1 MKWGPK
7 KRNKTSKTKVKIMK
21 KLNRNDTNTNKQAA
35 WTRLPSGK
43 IVLLA
48 GACLSFSGLAASGAI
63 VGAASATTT
72 TTRGAIVAVPTTPLP
87 DVGTNRTAA
96 YHYGFG
102 NDWAGLGADFSLTV
116 QNYAKAWTNGWKT
129 TPSGRIATGA
139 YSQNYS
145 KAGINTGGTVKF
157 LKKSV
162 QAVGFSA
169 NAQNANGVQRAD
181 YCLKVAGFTV
191 DSGSKAAQYDWNIY
205 VNKTFFSCSTVVTFG
220 YVPVTFTGSLGGAA
234 NIYLTLGLNPD
245 GVGLSGAGLAGIW
258 GSASAGVGLPMLN
271 VGLKADLQLGNTMV
285 DASVSIAP
293 TTLSGKVDL
302 IFDPVKIDL
311 DVAVMSWC
319 STLFDYE
326 LASYSSP
333 SYTWPLIQF

>member
-1 MKWGPK
+1 MKNPI
-7 KRNKTSKTKVKIMK
+7 TC
-21 KLNRNDTNTNKQAA
+21 NTNKTKNQTV

-43 IVLLA
+43 IALLA
-48 GACLSFSGLAASGAI
+48 GACLSLSGLAASGAI
-63 VGAASATTT
+63 GATTVTAT
-72 TTRGAIVAVPTTPLP
+72 TTRGAIIAVPTTALP

-116 QNYAKAWTNGWKT
+116 QNYAKAWTNGWRT

-139 YSQNYS
+139 YSQNCS

-169 NAQNANGVQRAD
+169 NAQNVNGVQRAD

-191 DSGSKAAQYDWNIY
+191 DSGSKAAQYDWNMY

-234 NIYLTLGLNPD
+234 NIGLTLGLNPD
-245 GVGLSGAGLAGIW
+245 GVGLSGVGLAGIC

-271 VGLKADLQLGNTMV
+271 VGLKADLEFGTTGV
-285 DASVSIAP
+285 DASVNITP
-293 TTLSGKVDL
+293 TTISGKTDL
-302 IFDPVKIDL
+302 IFLPVKIDL
-311 DVAVMSWC
+311 DVAAMSWG

-326 LASYSSP
+326 LASYSFP
-333 SYTWPLIQF
+333 SYTWPLVQF